1 MFRGTGTALITPFR
15 GGAFDEAGYRSFIDF
30 QIEGGVDA
38 LIVLGTTGEAPSVT
52 DEERARIISCAVSHS
67 KGRVPVIVGTGSNST
82 AHTISMSVQAQDLG
96 ADGVLVVTP
105 YYNKP
110 TQEGLYLHFKA
121 VARSISIPIVLYNV
135 PGRTGCNILPE
146 TVARL
151 LDVPNIVGIKEAS
164 GDMAQVDQL
173 IRLVKPLR
181 PDFMVYSGNDDQA
194 FHLVCSGG
202 DGIISVLSNAA
213 PREMSFMVDRIL
225 AGDLEE
231 ARDEHLRLFPLMK
244 GLFVESNPIPVK
256 YAVAKLGYCTEEI
269 RLPLTPAS
277 QSTKDRV
284 DRDLKDLG
292 ITG

>member
-15 GGAFDEAGYRSFIDF
+15 DGAFDEAAYRKFIDF

-38 LIVLGTTGEAPSVT
+38 LIVLGTTGESPSVT
-52 DEERARIISCAVSHS
+52 EEERGQIISCAVSQAN
-67 KGRVPVIVGTGSNST
+67 GRVPIIAGTGSNST
-82 AHTISMSVQAQDLG
+82 AHSISMSLKAQELG

-110 TQEGLYLHFKA
+110 TQEGLLLHFKA
-121 VARSISIPIVLYNV
+121 VAEALSIPLIVYNV

-146 TVARL
+146 TVVRL

-173 IRLVKPLR
+173 IRLAKPIR
-181 PDFMVYSGNDDQA
+181 QDFMVYSGNDDQA

-202 DGIISVLSNAA
+202 DGIISVLSNVA

-225 AGDLEE
+225 AGELNE

-256 YAVAKLGYCTEEI
+256 YGTARLGYCTEEI
-269 RLPLTPAS
+269 RLPLTRAS

-284 DRDLKDLG
+284 DRDMRDLG
-292 ITG
+292 LMG